1 MAQNDS
7 SIFLTN
13 SALGTGFIGPTGPT
27 GPGGATGATGGT
39 GPTGPTGVGLPG
51 SFWIIKNGSD
61 GITITLNDGTKISV
75 AGLSGN
81 AATSTSGTVNPYNIS
96 SSTPIT
102 SEFQLDLSDGVDGLT
117 FSFVPVSGAADLT
130 LSYSANNLLFT
141 GSSPTNGVTNAVL
154 FSKGNTAGILTNK
167 SKENV
172 IFRYQPHTSGIT
184 TNDTAT
190 ANLSSFLQRTNT
202 TGITNLN
209 SPYSP
214 SKGITFNILN
224 FADTSVHTLLNTG
237 TLWSNKQSYNSS
249 IQDVKTIIDSVGAVP
264 NSGITSISTDFFR
277 SFGATAYGFRD
288 YGSCCYCTFPNSRC
302 EDYVT
307 SKYCASKGGIF
318 SINPCSTRTSSDCVT
333 FGACCR
339 GITCSNT
346 TKFQC
351 AGISG
356 FYWGDNTNCSGVQC
370 ATGKFTSIYAGP
382 NSAGVIYNNGT
393 KNYFIGWGSNHHGQL
408 LGTTASQTVA
418 GVFSY
423 GDAMAGKNGLGTL
436 GFGRYPNSIPG
447 YKSTYAR
454 VDNIPI
460 DDVSF
465 VSMAGSEYTSIIRSD
480 KHAIGFGEYNTLGN
494 DFERFPYG
502 DSPDGFVNRNPSFI
516 NIRGVTIN
524 NIKEVCSRSWGG
536 ALWHLM
542 LLDDNTLRMH
552 GTVGGINRGGV
563 NVLDI
568 EAVTLI
574 AGITAEKIRALP
586 FAFYAI
592 QHDGSVRVISESSIS
607 NDSIRNDTFIG
618 PLGHDSNFQYR
629 LGSCDGKYLQFGG
642 VTLTNIK
649 DITGNVALMVF
660 VFNGPNEN
668 LQDASGAAIGLS
680 GDQLFRHYGNFH
692 DCSQIPHDGLGPLP
706 RGYTYFDDPRGG
718 EGVIKLTP
726 MNNGSYHHLALYEDG
741 TVAIGGYNG
750 FGQLIL
756 PPALAGISIVDVAV
770 SKNTSYALT
779 DKGQIFAWGKGDS
792 EFCEPLCNTSNDLI
806 TPPSLK
812 FFIHPNYTPDP

>member
-7 SIFLTN
+7 SIFITN

-27 GPGGATGATGGT
+27 GPAGATGATGGT
-39 GPTGPTGVGLPG
+39 GPTGPSGVGLAG
-51 SFWIIKNGSD
+51 SFWIRKNGSD
-61 GITITLNDGTKISV
+61 GITIFLIDGTQISLT
-75 AGLSGN
+75 GLSGN
-81 AATSTSGTVNPYNIS
+81 PATSTSDTVNPYNIS

-102 SEFQLDLSDGVDGLT
+102 SELQLDLSDGVDGLT
-117 FSFVPVSGAADLT
+117 FSFVPVSGGADLT
-130 LSYSANNLLFT
+130 LSYSENNLLFT

-214 SKGITFNILN
+214 AKGITFNILN
-224 FADTSVHTLLNTG
+224 FADTSVHTLLSTG

-264 NSGITSISTDFFR
+264 NSGITSIATDFFR

-288 YGSCCYCTFPNSRC
+288 YGSCCYCTFGSKC

-307 SKYCASKGGIF
+307 SKYCAIKGGLF

-346 TKFQC
+346 TKLQC

-382 NSAGVIYNNGT
+382 NSAGAIYNNGT
-393 KNYFIGWGSNHHGQL
+393 KNYFIGWGSNYHGQL

-423 GDAMAGKNGLGTL
+423 GAPMAGRVGT
-436 GFGRYPNSIPG
+436 YPSSIPG

-480 KHAIGFGEYNTLGN
+480 KHAIGFGEYKTLG
-494 DFERFPYG
+494 DGFERFPYG
-502 DSPDGFVNRNPSFI
+502 DSPNGFANRNPSFI

-524 NIKEVCSRSWGG
+524 NIKEVCSRSWFG
-536 ALWHLM
+536 AVWHLM

-552 GTVGGINRGGV
+552 GTNGGV
-563 NVLDI
+563 NDGTPNVVDI

-592 QHDGSVRVISESSIS
+592 QHDGSVRVISESSIT
-607 NDSIRNDTFIG
+607 NDSIKNDTGIG
-618 PLGHDSNFQYR
+618 PLGHDSNFHYR

-642 VTLTNIK
+642 VTLTDIK
-649 DITGNVALMVF
+649 DITGTRALMVF
-660 VFNGPNEN
+660 VFNGPNSN
-668 LQDASGAAIGLS
+668 IMDATGAALGLS
-680 GDQLFRHYGNFH
+680 GDQLFTHYGNFH
-692 DCSQIPHDGLGPLP
+692 NCQQIPRDDGFGLP

-726 MNNGSYHHLALYEDG
+726 MHDGGFHHLALYEDG
-741 TVAIGGYNG
+741 TVATGGYNG
-750 FGQLIL
+750 SGQIIL
-756 PPALAGISIVDVAV
+756 PPALVGISIADVAV

-779 DKGQIFAWGKGDS
+779 DKGQIFAWGAGNSD
-792 EFCEPLCNTSNDLI
+792 FDFTTSNDLI
-806 TPPSLK
+806 TPPTTK
-812 FFIHPNYTPDP
+812 YFIHPNHTTDLP